1 MGKER
6 ELALQELDAA
16 TDEYEKVS
24 NELKNKYKDL
34 DAVTDKSLELIASVE
49 TFVETIRHR
58 PSFFSPIKRKMS
70 HTVKKFTGRKEL
82 ERKERNRD
90 IGVAA
95 VAGGVAAAGG
105 VSIFAFMRG
114 KFKNNLIL
122 WIIGFVLFVIV
133 LAGYALYR
141 LFSRVRTAKQA
152 YEQAQK
158 LKEET
163 YRLLLLLSKADASI
177 KKIQMQFDIVDRYL
191 TDLTPFKGET
201 YKAMPLEKRK
211 DLGSLYNSAL
221 TLTEFVSTQIG

>member
-1 MGKER
+1 
-6 ELALQELDAA
+6 
-16 TDEYEKVS
+16 
-24 NELKNKYKDL
+24 
-34 DAVTDKSLELIASVE
+34 
-49 TFVETIRHR
+49 
-58 PSFFSPIKRKMS
+58 
-70 HTVKKFTGRKEL
+70 
-82 ERKERNRD
+82 
-90 IGVAA
+90 
-95 VAGGVAAAGG
+95 
-105 VSIFAFMRG
+105 MRG

-122 WIIGFVLFVIV
+122 WIIGFVFFVIV

-141 LFSRVRTAKQA
+141 LFSRVHTAKQA

-211 DLGSLYNSAL
+211 DLGSLYNSVL

>member
-105 VSIFAFMRG
+105 VSIFALCVVSS
-114 KFKNNLIL
+114 KTIL
-122 WIIGFVLFVIV
+122 FFGLLVLYF
-133 LAGYALYR
+133 
-141 LFSRVRTAKQA
+141 
-152 YEQAQK
+152 
-158 LKEET
+158 
-163 YRLLLLLSKADASI
+163 LLSYLQA
-177 KKIQMQFDIVDRYL
+177 MRYTAFSAEYIL
-191 TDLTPFKGET
+191 QSKHMNKPKSS
-201 YKAMPLEKRK
+201 KRK
-211 DLGSLYNSAL
+211 L
-221 TLTEFVSTQIG
+221 TVYSYY

>member
-1 MGKER
+1 MAKEKKI
-6 ELALQELDAA
+6 ALQELDAA

-24 NELKNKYKDL
+24 KELKSKYKDL

-58 PSFFSPIKRKMS
+58 PLSFHAIKHKIS
-70 HTVKKFTGRKEL
+70 HTVKKFSGRKEL

-90 IGVAA
+90 IKAA
-95 VAGGVAAAGG
+95 TVAGGVAVAGG
-105 VSIFAFMRG
+105 VSIFAFMRD
-114 KFKNNLIL
+114 KFKNNIIL
-122 WIIGFVLFVIV
+122 WIIGLALFVFV
-133 LAGYALYR
+133 LAGYAIYR
-141 LFSRVRTAKQA
+141 LCSRVHTAKQA

-163 YRLLLLLSKADASI
+163 HRLLLLLSKADATV
-177 KKIQMQFDIVDRYL
+177 KKIQMQFEIVDRYL
-191 TDLTPFKGET
+191 IDLTPFKGET
-201 YKAMPLEKRK
+201 YKAMPLEKQK